1 MTSLRSKNSLY
12 GVIKLPKHLIES
24 QCRSKFFTLAKPYLF
39 SFEWNKKN
47 GFSEKLNHLKPWKH
61 SDIYHKISG
70 VISTDG
76 KYYLWKV
83 NYSGIQVFFNTIE
96 SLLNQVVQGA
106 KNISNDTLETVID
119 ILELLEHLMRKC
131 RSRMSNSQISTLRKL
146 CLLLVDKFVHVP
158 NPPVYLLAG
167 NSALKC
173 AGNG

>member
-1 MTSLRSKNSLY
+1 MKQKIRLQKEMNPSK
-12 GVIKLPKHLIES
+12 KP
-24 QCRSKFFTLAKPYLF
+24 SKR
-39 SFEWNKKN
+39 
-47 GFSEKLNHLKPWKH
+47 

-70 VISTDG
+70 MISADG

-167 NSALKC
+167 NSALNFLC
-173 AGNG
+173 AENG

>member
-1 MTSLRSKNSLY
+1 MKQKEWLQRE
-12 GVIKLPKHLIES
+12 IKPS
-24 QCRSKFFTLAKPYLF
+24 
-39 SFEWNKKN
+39 
-47 GFSEKLNHLKPWKH
+47 WKH

-167 NSALKC
+167 NSELNC